1 MTRSVNSKTR
11 EISRCPWSLGSPEYV
26 DYHDTEWGRPVTDET
41 RLFEKVCLEGFQSG
55 LAWITV
61 LRKRDNFREAF
72 AGFDPVKVARF
83 DDRKVERLLTN
94 AGIIRHR
101 GKIESAINNARC
113 LLAMHKAG
121 ESLSDVAW
129 SHASRRRVAAPT
141 GLSHLPAVTPAST
154 ALSKDLKS
162 RGWSFVGPTTMYA
175 MMQCM
180 GVVNDHLGSCH
191 VRKACEAERRE
202 LFARLDR

>member
-1 MTRSVNSKTR
+1 MNVRTR
-11 EISRCPWSLGSPEYV
+11 EPSRCPWSLGSPEYV
-26 DYHDTEWGRPVTDET
+26 DYHDNEWGRPVTDESG
-41 RLFEKVCLEGFQSG
+41 LFEKVCLEGFQSG

-83 DDRKVERLLTN
+83 DDRKVDQLLTN
-94 AGIIRHR
+94 VGIIRHR
-101 GKIESAINNARC
+101 GKIQSAVNNARC
-113 LLAMHKAG
+113 LLAMHKVG
-121 ESLSDVAW
+121 ESLSEVAW
-129 SHASRRRVAAPT
+129 SYASRRRVAVPT
-141 GLSHLPAVTPAST
+141 GLSQLPAVTPAST

-180 GVVNDHLGSCH
+180 GVVNDHLGTCH
-191 VRKACEAERRE
+191 VRKACESERRD